1 MERRKKGL
9 GGKTGR
15 GRREEEGRRRP
26 AALPPRRR
34 VTAEGEE
41 AADHGHHWRGDP
53 RRCCGLCRRNC
64 STATRIS
71 GRCCFVAV
79 ISYVVT
85 AGEAVVVAGTITGA
99 SILRFCIIGSS
110 SGNCGSRL
118 KLPPNRFVDR
128 RCSVQPFFIRS
139 GGRIRFVYAA
149 CSCFCFREGASR
161 AEVLIVG
168 DFGLSKKESVNKFG
182 LSF

>member
-1 MERRKKGL
+1 MPPKLLYRHQNFWSLLFCGCHKLRCHCRRSCC
-9 GGKTGR
+9 
-15 GRREEEGRRRP
+15 GRRN
-26 AALPPRRR
+26 
-34 VTAEGEE
+34 
-41 AADHGHHWRGDP
+41 HHRSF
-53 RRCCGLCRRNC
+53 C
-64 STATRIS
+64 SLIQS
-71 GRCCFVAV
+71 L
-79 ISYVVT
+79 
-85 AGEAVVVAGTITGA
+85 
-99 SILRFCIIGSS
+99 ILSHGSS

>member
-1 MERRKKGL
+1 MSRAEATYVTT
-9 GGKTGR
+9 GGEIRAVAAVYAAGI
-15 GRREEEGRRRP
+15 
-26 AALPPRRR
+26 ALPPPEFL
-34 VTAEGEE
+34 V
-41 AADHGHHWRGDP
+41 ADVLVSLPYFWFLLVLP
-53 RRCCGLCRRNC
+53 IQYYSETVIETVVFNE
-64 STATRIS
+64 
-71 GRCCFVAV
+71 VAV
-79 ISYVVT
+79 ISYVVAT
-85 AGEAVVVAGTITGA
+85 GEAVVVAGTITRA
-99 SILRFCIIGSS
+99 SSILRFCIIGSS

-128 RCSVQPFFIRS
+128 RCSVQPFFIHS

-182 LSF
+182 LWLAF